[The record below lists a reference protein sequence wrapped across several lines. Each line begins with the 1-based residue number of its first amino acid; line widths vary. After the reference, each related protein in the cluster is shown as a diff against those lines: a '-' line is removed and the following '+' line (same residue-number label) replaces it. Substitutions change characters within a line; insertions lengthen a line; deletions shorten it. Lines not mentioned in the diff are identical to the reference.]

1 MASSGNTW
9 CKKLMAKQKCYN
21 MRERYGVMV
30 PLADRIKKAKL
41 HGTKVLNE
49 IEDLPDELPR
59 DNKPK
64 LVEKRMPLPVNFG
77 KVKRW
82 SKYGYVSP

>member
-1 MASSGNTW
+1 MASNGNTW
-9 CKKLMAKQKCYN
+9 CKKLMAKQKRYN
-21 MRERYGVMV
+21 MRECEGVMV

-41 HGTKVLNE
+41 HGTRVLNE